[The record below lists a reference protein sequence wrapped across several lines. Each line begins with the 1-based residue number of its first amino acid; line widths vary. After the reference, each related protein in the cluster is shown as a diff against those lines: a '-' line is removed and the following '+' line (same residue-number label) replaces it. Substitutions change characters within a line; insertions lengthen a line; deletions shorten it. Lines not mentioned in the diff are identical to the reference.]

1 MIKAA
6 TNFQGCHSDFERKTS
21 NRRDFSPQNIS
32 WRFSGI
38 GTSEPAVSQA
48 LIRHNR
54 SLHSLLFRSWLDSRQ
69 NPMYRQLLLVLKR
82 EMNVFPFQP
91 LSKSGSCAILQ

>member
-38 GTSEPAVSQA
+38 GTSEPDVQTAFA
-48 LIRHNR
+48 GFEKGN
-54 SLHSLLFRSWLDSRQ
+54 
-69 NPMYRQLLLVLKR
+69 
-82 EMNVFPFQP
+82 ECFPFSTTFKIRK
-91 LSKSGSCAILQ
+91 LCYIAMS